1 MGWIKEPRLTCPRGH
16 SSLYRMSLRDLLSPT
31 SIDLDLRGGTKR
43 EVLGEMVALLGLS
56 PEDCETITNLV
67 LEREAVGSTGVG
79 QGIAIPHC
87 RSPVFDRVRLAFGR
101 HMQGIAYDAIDG
113 ESVHSLFLIAAP
125 PVEVSNLYLTVLAK
139 VARFVREGDVPSRLA
154 ALTDPGELS
163 ALMEEKGV

>member
-1 MGWIKEPRLTCPRGH
+1 MR
-16 SSLYRMSLRDLLSPT
+16 LRDLISPA
-31 SIDLDLRGGTKR
+31 SIDLDLHGGTKR

-56 PEDCETITNLV
+56 PEGCETITNLV
-67 LEREAVGSTGVG
+67 LEREAEGSTGVG

-101 HMQGIAYDAIDG
+101 HVHGVAYDAIDG
-113 ESVHSLFLIAAP
+113 EPVHALFLIAAP

-139 VARFVREGDVPSRLA
+139 VARFVREGDVPGRLRG
-154 ALTDPGELS
+154 LTDPAGLD